1 MGPDSTQSLEMQEL
15 PTIPFPV
22 LTTSRLLLRAL
33 EITDAPAIFQLRSD
47 PAVLRYLGR
56 EPATDIK
63 EAEDFIRNIQDNTL
77 SGKSILWGIALKE
90 NPSALIGTICFW
102 NIKPEI
108 SEAESGY
115 AMLPDFWGKG
125 YTTESLQTVM
135 DWGFNTAGFN
145 SIIAVLDAAN
155 LPSAAVL
162 QKTGFSLDPD
172 WTETE
177 SFRGEE
183 VKLVQYFKQNPL
195 TTNAGVL
202 RS

>member
-1 MGPDSTQSLEMQEL
+1 MQAL

-33 EITDAPAIFQLRSD
+33 EITDAQAVFQLRSD

-77 SGKSILWGIALKE
+77 TGKSILWGIALKE

-102 NIKPEI
+102 NIKPDK

-115 AMLPDFWGKG
+115 SLLPAEWGKG
-125 YTTESLQTVM
+125 YTTESLETVM
-135 DWGFNTAGFN
+135 DWGFSKAGFK
-145 SIIAVLDAAN
+145 SIIAVMDSDN
-155 LPSAAVL
+155 LPSAAVV
-162 QKTGFSLDPD
+162 KKAGFSMNPEK
-172 WTETE
+172 TETE
-177 SFRGEE
+177 TFRGEE
-183 VKLVQYFKQNPL
+183 VKLVQYFKRNPL
-195 TTNAGVL
+195 TTKA
-202 RS
+202 